1 MKNIFLEKRIN
12 RIKRRGERQKQ
23 IFELQQEYN
32 RYYPSKNG
40 MRVSNIVLIAV
51 IIAIILYTAAALY
64 IQFQTGIEVSST
76 LTSLWYTFWTAE
88 VLILGGIKISKV
100 ITNYKKQKPEK
111 FINSKEESN
120 EEIFG

>member
-12 RIKRRGERQKQ
+12 RIKQRGERQKQ

-51 IIAIILYTAAALY
+51 IVAIILYTAAALY

-76 LTSLWYTFWTAE
+76 LTSLWYTFWTTE

-111 FINSKEESN
+111 FIDSKEESN